1 MRYWFVLFF
10 LFSLTLDSHAQILTN
25 TDTLYNPKAT
35 MVKSPKTASILSAVL
50 PGAGQFYN
58 RKYWKVPIIYAAL
71 GTAVYYIGFNTKEY
85 QAARNEY
92 VARLDDDITTVPSQ
106 ELTDVSIGQIEID
119 KKFYK
124 RMLDIS
130 YASIGIIYLLN
141 IVDASVDAHLFT
153 FDVSE
158 DLTLNWQPTNLS
170 MPDNKNIT
178 GVKFSLN
185 F

>member
-1 MRYWFVLFF
+1 
-10 LFSLTLDSHAQILTN
+10 
-25 TDTLYNPKAT
+25 
-35 MVKSPKTASILSAVL
+35 
-50 PGAGQFYN
+50 
-58 RKYWKVPIIYAAL
+58 
-71 GTAVYYIGFNTKEY
+71 
-85 QAARNEY
+85 
-92 VARLDDDITTVPSQ
+92 
-106 ELTDVSIGQIEID
+106 
-119 KKFYK
+119 
-124 RMLDIS
+124 MLDIS